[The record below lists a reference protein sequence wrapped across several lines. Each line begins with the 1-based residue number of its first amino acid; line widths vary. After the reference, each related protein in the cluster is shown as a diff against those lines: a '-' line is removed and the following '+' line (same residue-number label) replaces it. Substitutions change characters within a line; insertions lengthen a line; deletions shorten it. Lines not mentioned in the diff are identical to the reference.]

1 MNIQILSFGKIA
13 DLLPQAEWAM
23 NGVQTVGDVRAQ
35 LEKQFP
41 ELKGMHYLIAV
52 DKKMA
57 TDTDLLAEN
66 SVVALLP
73 PFSGG

>member
-1 MNIQILSFGKIA
+1 MNVKILSFGKIA
-13 DLLPQAEWAM
+13 DLLPAAQWDMTEVET
-23 NGVQTVGDVRAQ
+23 VQDVRDQ

-41 ELKGMHYLIAV
+41 ELRGLRYLIAV
-52 DKKMA
+52 DKKIADDAMA
-57 TDTDLLAEN
+57 LAEN